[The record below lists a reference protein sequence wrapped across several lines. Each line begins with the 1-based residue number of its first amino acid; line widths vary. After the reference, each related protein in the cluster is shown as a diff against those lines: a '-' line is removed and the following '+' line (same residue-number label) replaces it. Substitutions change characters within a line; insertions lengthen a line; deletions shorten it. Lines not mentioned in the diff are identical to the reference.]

1 MIKMKMDASFS
12 YFLKEVQIMQPWKKS
27 MLEVQSWGTGPQ
39 AEKARA
45 ALAKDQAV
53 KTVVKH
59 AAVGGVVAGPAGAV
73 VGAIAVSY
81 THLTL
86 PTILLV

>member
-1 MIKMKMDASFS
+1 MIKMKMDAAFS
-12 YFLKEVQIMQPWKKS
+12 YFLKEVQIMQQWKKS

-39 AEKARA
+39 VEKARA

-73 VGAIAVSY
+73 VGAIVGKAKNDAK
-81 THLTL
+81 
-86 PTILLV
+86 

>member
-1 MIKMKMDASFS
+1 
-12 YFLKEVQIMQPWKKS
+12 MQQWKKS

-59 AAVGGVVAGPAGAV
+59 AAVGGIVAGPAGAV
-73 VGAIAVSY
+73 VGAIVVKAKNDAK
-81 THLTL
+81 
-86 PTILLV
+86 